1 MTEVLVAIIGAL
13 GLVLVAVINT
23 RTNRRVK
30 AIQRQVQNDHTTNL
44 REELDERH
52 DEISEWFREF
62 RRDIGGMREEL
73 RGVRSVQR
81 IVLDDQRAMSAR
93 IHTIEQRGPHHD

>member
-1 MTEVLVAIIGAL
+1 MTEVLVAAIGAL

-44 REELDERH
+44 REELDDRH
-52 DEISEWFREF
+52 DEIGEWLREV

-81 IVLDDQRAMSAR
+81 ISLDAQNTMSAR
-93 IHTIEQRGPHHD
+93 IHALEQKGSTP